1 MKQANIAITILN
13 DICHTVKHNKEI
25 DDKKTAA
32 RRKKGEEEE

>member
-25 DDKKTAA
+25 DDKNAPS
-32 RRKKGEEEE
+32 RRKKGEE